1 MEKRKGADT
10 FPFAFTGSLRM
21 KTRQSCRNGCPH
33 HIGMNIDQIH
43 DCTGKPPLIIYIT
56 QGNIQ
61 RGLHRK
67 QHSDYSFCGKI
78 VLTEGNKAGFNYR
91 GASYL
96 MQRNQFLRLFLCE
109 REIIV
114 NALFLLIC
122 LGSGKAK
129 SMCKDTNNNLNNA
142 QISNYFFK
150 IRKQQGQRK
159 GHDDANDELQR

>member
-1 MEKRKGADT
+1 MPTPYRYEHRLINVNVRANLLKDRG
-10 FPFAFTGSLRM
+10 FAANSI
-21 KTRQSCRNGCPH
+21 P
-33 HIGMNIDQIH
+33 
-43 DCTGKPPLIIYIT
+43 IT
-56 QGNIQ
+56 PSA
-61 RGLHRK
+61 K
-67 QHSDYSFCGKI
+67 EI

-129 SMCKDTNNNLNNA
+129 SMCKDTNNNWNNA
-142 QISNYFFK
+142 QIS
-150 IRKQQGQRK
+150 
-159 GHDDANDELQR
+159 H

>member
-1 MEKRKGADT
+1 MHPTIKTAYLQEESEKKSKEKGADP

-33 HIGMNIDQIH
+33 RIGMNINNTH
-43 DCTGKPPLIIYIT
+43 ECTSKLPLK
-56 QGNIQ
+56 Q
-61 RGLHRK
+61 RLHCK

-114 NALFLLIC
+114 NALCFTKM
-122 LGSGKAK
+122 SG
-129 SMCKDTNNNLNNA
+129 
-142 QISNYFFK
+142 
-150 IRKQQGQRK
+150 R
-159 GHDDANDELQR
+159 

>member
-1 MEKRKGADT
+1 MSVRANLLKDRG
-10 FPFAFTGSLRM
+10 FAANSI
-21 KTRQSCRNGCPH
+21 P
-33 HIGMNIDQIH
+33 
-43 DCTGKPPLIIYIT
+43 IT
-56 QGNIQ
+56 PSA
-61 RGLHRK
+61 K
-67 QHSDYSFCGKI
+67 KI
-78 VLTEGNKAGFNYR
+78 VLTEGYKAGFKYR

-129 SMCKDTNNNLNNA
+129 STCKDTNNNLNNA
-142 QISNYFFK
+142 QISNYFFL

-159 GHDDANDELQR
+159 DHDDANDGYTSLFTHTL